1 MAHFIKRNSYVFYEE
16 QSGLSLISTLWIL
29 TILSILAAQLLYSI
43 HIEQRTQ
50 RNFLDRSKF
59 HYAARAGFEW
69 TLAVMRGDQTPFDA
83 LGETW
88 AEPIQGQVED
98 GIQVGNFLNYQVTV
112 VDEASKVN
120 INTADV
126 GLLTNLLAQAGA
138 SPDDASTEDLA
149 NKIVGGR
156 PYRTVRDLARV
167 EGMTSE
173 LLYGNPQQEIAT
185 NSQPSGTVALLTETS
200 SLNHRLNSDTRQQS
214 TSRWLKSTTAP
225 LGLVGLTTIYSVDAS
240 TDPSGEPLVN
250 VNTADADALT
260 KVTAQQNQSVFTQ
273 AEAESLIQQRDFD
286 RFAALMDVQ
295 AVSDELFNNIQDQ
308 LTTEDSNQQSAT
320 SDQKEDVT
328 SPTETGN
335 RQPTANDEGG
345 KVNINT
351 AEVET
356 LQSLEGI
363 DQGIA
368 ERIVSHRETQGVF
381 QNVDAIKEVKMLT
394 QQEFIGIV
402 DKITLKDAE
411 TRQGLINVNTAPP
424 EILALLP
431 GMDPQKAQA
440 IVERREEDVSDA
452 SQVQG
457 FTEDAVKGNPFT
469 NIAQL
474 SQVDEIDFATFR
486 EVVDSVT
493 YRSHGYRIEAKGVD
507 RAGKVISSC
516 IGIIDRTGDQ
526 ITVRYWQQ
534 GF

>member
-1 MAHFIKRNSYVFYEE
+1 MMRFTKSNACTFYKE
-16 QSGLSLISTLWIL
+16 QSGLSLVSTLWIL

-69 TLAVMRGDQTPFDA
+69 TLAVMRSDQTPFDS

-88 AEPIQGQVED
+88 AEPIQGQVAD

-120 INTADV
+120 INAADV
-126 GLLTNLLAQAGA
+126 GLISNLLAQAGA
-138 SPDDASTEDLA
+138 PPDDESTEVLA
-149 NKIVGGR
+149 NKIVEGR

-173 LLYGNPQQEIAT
+173 LLYGDQPSSSITNTGTFSQTDTPQQ
-185 NSQPSGTVALLTETS
+185 QGLTAI
-200 SLNHRLNSDTRQQS
+200 Q
-214 TSRWLKSTTAP
+214 
-225 LGLVGLTTIYSVDAS
+225 GLVGLSTIYSVDAS

-250 VNTADADALT
+250 VNTADAEALT
-260 KVTAQQNQSVFTQ
+260 KVTAQQNQPVFTQ

-286 RFAALMDVQ
+286 KFAALLDVQ
-295 AVSDELFNNIQDQ
+295 AVSDDLFNNIRDQ
-308 LTTEDSNQQSAT
+308 LTTEDSNQQES
-320 SDQKEDVT
+320 ET
-328 SPTETGN
+328 SPETSLPTADN
-335 RQPTANDEGG
+335 QQFPTANDEGG

-351 AEVET
+351 ADVET
-356 LQSLEGI
+356 LESLDGI

-368 ERIVSHRETQGVF
+368 ERIISHREGQGLF
-381 QNVDAIKEVKMLT
+381 QNIDAIKEVKMVT

-402 DKITLKDAE
+402 DKITLKDGE
-411 TRQGLINVNTAPP
+411 TRQGLININTAPP

-440 IVERREEDVSDA
+440 IVERREENVSDA
-452 SQVQG
+452 PQLQG
-457 FTEDAVKGNPFT
+457 FTEDEIKGNPFT
-469 NIAQL
+469 NISQL
-474 SQVDEIDFATFR
+474 SQVEEIDFGTFR
-486 EVVDSVT
+486 EVVDWIT
-493 YRSHGYRIEAKGVD
+493 YRSHGYRIEANGVD
-507 RAGKVISSC
+507 VAGKVVSTC

-526 ITVRYWQQ
+526 IIVQYWQQ
-534 GF
+534 D

>member
-1 MAHFIKRNSYVFYEE
+1 MGHFIKRNFHVFYKE
-16 QSGLSLISTLWIL
+16 QRGLSLISTLWIL

-69 TLAVMRGDQTPFDA
+69 TLATMRGDQTLFDS

-88 AEPIQGQVED
+88 AEPIQGQVAD
-98 GIQVGNFLNYQVTV
+98 GIQVGNFLNYQVAV

-126 GLLTNLLAQAGA
+126 GLLSNLLAQAGA
-138 SPDDASTEDLA
+138 SPDDASTEELA
-149 NKIVGGR
+149 NKIVEGQ

-173 LLYGNPQQEIAT
+173 LLYGTQQERAVS
-185 NSQPSGTVALLTETS
+185 SQPSTV
-200 SLNHRLNSDTRQQS
+200 S
-214 TSRWLKSTTAP
+214 TSTSLPTAESLRQSP
-225 LGLVGLTTIYSVDAS
+225 TGTPPGLVGLATIYSVDAS

-250 VNTADADALT
+250 VNTAEADELT
-260 KVTAQQNQSVFTQ
+260 KVSTQQNQPVFTQ
-273 AEAESLIQQRDFD
+273 AEAESFIQQRDFD
-286 RFAALMDVQ
+286 KFAALMDVQ
-295 AVSDELFNNIQDQ
+295 AVSDDLFNNIQDQ

-320 SDQKEDVT
+320 NTQKEDGT
-328 SPTETGN
+328 SPEASSPTETGN
-335 RQPTANDEGG
+335 RQPTVNDEAG

-351 AEVET
+351 ADGET

-368 ERIVSHRETQGVF
+368 ERIVSHRETQGLF
-381 QNVDAIKEVKMLT
+381 QNIDAIKEVKMLT
-394 QQEFIGIV
+394 QQEFVGIV
-402 DKITLKDAE
+402 DKITLKDGE
-411 TRQGLINVNTAPP
+411 TRQGLININTAPP

-440 IVERREEDVSDA
+440 IVERREEDAPDA

-469 NIAQL
+469 NISQL
-474 SQVDEIDFATFR
+474 SQVDGIDFATFR

-493 YRSHGYRIEAKGVD
+493 YRSHGYRIEANGVD
-507 RAGKVISSC
+507 LAGKVVASC
-516 IGIIDRTGDQ
+516 VGIIDRTGDQ
-526 ITVRYWQQ
+526 ITVQYWQQ